1 MKGTVMEII
10 GDIEKADK
18 FVVYKDDGSIE
29 WVPQLAVAK
38 AYVKNIN
45 NKNWYNKNI
54 YATYE
59 NIVKLSDGRLFL
71 QSQAPIEKVKVDNY
85 TVFCTQ
91 ALSFIENALFN
102 LVKTYNH
109 SSIEEMI
116 SWKSSTIKEK
126 ANEAKL
132 AFTFRDKLYKY
143 YYSFIEENKE
153 TLKSSEEALD
163 LTELYNNFTTN
174 LPKAELSDK

>member
-1 MKGTVMEII
+1 MEII

-18 FVVYKDDGSIE
+18 FVIYKDDGSIE
-29 WVPQLAVAK
+29 WVPQLAIAK
-38 AYVKNIN
+38 AYVKNSN
-45 NKNWYNKNI
+45 NKNWYNKTI

-71 QSQAPIEKVKVDNY
+71 QSQAPEEKIKVDNY

-91 ALSFIENALFN
+91 ALSYIENLLFD
-102 LVKTYNH
+102 LVKEYSH

-126 ANEAKL
+126 AFEAKL
-132 AFTFRDKLYKY
+132 AFTYRDNLYKY
-143 YYSFIEENKE
+143 YYSFIKENKKLL
-153 TLKSSEEALD
+153 TSTDEALD
-163 LTELYNNFTTN
+163 LTELYNTFKNN
-174 LPKAELSDK
+174 IPKAELSDK